1 MPAGLGPS
9 VSLGRMDLVRNLVR
23 IGLAMFLAVAGAA
36 HFINP
41 RPFVEHLP
49 DWVPMRGELVA
60 LTGAVEI
67 ALAAGLLGP
76 RRWHRPVGL
85 GVAIYL
91 VAVFPANLHAAV
103 SQTPIDGV
111 PAGWIRWARLPF
123 QIPLIVAALWST
135 RDGKGDPG

>member
-1 MPAGLGPS
+1 MP
-9 VSLGRMDLVRNLVR
+9 MVRNLVR
-23 IGLAMFLAVAGAA
+23 VGLAVFLAVAGAG
-36 HFINP
+36 HFANP

-85 GVAIYL
+85 AAAAYL
-91 VAVFPANLHAAV
+91 VLVFPANLYAAV
-103 SQTPIDGV
+103 SQVPIEGV
-111 PAGWIRWARLPF
+111 PNGWIRWARLPL
-123 QIPLIVAALWST
+123 QIPLIAAALWST
-135 RDGKGDPG
+135 RRR